1 MTTRTEF
8 TSALEAL
15 KSSAESLLRAAEALL
30 AIAKGE
36 NEGSAPEPSK
46 VISLAEVRALLAE
59 KSRQGCTDGV
69 RAIITARGAD
79 RLSDIDPSEY
89 EAVMREAEALGDG

>member
-8 TSALEAL
+8 TSALETL
-15 KSSAESLLRAAEALL
+15 KGSAESLLRAAEALL

-36 NEGSAPEPSK
+36 NEGNAPEPSK
-46 VISLAEVRALLAE
+46 VISLVEVRALLAE
-59 KSRQGCTDGV
+59 KSRQGYTDGV

-89 EAVMREAEALGDG
+89 EAVMKEAETLGDG